1 MPDFNLD
8 RFKKAQSR
16 DYATALSEIKNGR
29 KESHWMWY
37 IFPQLKGLGISSMAE
52 FYGIDGL
59 AEAKAYIADD
69 LLRGRLV
76 EISEALLSLPSSDA
90 REVMG
95 YPDDLKLKSCM
106 TLFMEAAPEIDVFG
120 KVLEKFFGG
129 EKDSKT
135 VEMVKRSKEPNLAM
149 KFGEVMPDSRL
160 TEPSDGKVFRLR
172 EAIILS
178 KKLGRP
184 LTKEEMEEFTL

>member
-16 DYATALSEIKNGR
+16 DYATALTEIKNGR

-37 IFPQLKGLGISSMAE
+37 IFPQLKGLGFSSMAD

-76 EISEALLSLPSSDA
+76 EISDALLGVASSDA

-106 TLFMEAAPEIDVFG
+106 TVVMVAAPELEVFG
-120 KVLEKFFGG
+120 KVLDKFFGG
-129 EKDSKT
+129 EKDLKT
-135 VEMVKRSKEPNLAM
+135 VEMVK
-149 KFGEVMPDSRL
+149 
-160 TEPSDGKVFRLR
+160 
-172 EAIILS
+172 
-178 KKLGRP
+178 
-184 LTKEEMEEFTL
+184 

>member
-8 RFKKAQSR
+8 RFKKAQAC
-16 DYATALSEIKNGR
+16 DYAIALSEIKNGR
-29 KESHWMWY
+29 KQSHWMWY
-37 IFPQLKGLGISSMAE
+37 IFPQLKDLGFSSMAE

-76 EISEALLSLPSSDA
+76 EISEVLLNVPSSDA

-106 TLFMEAAPEIDVFG
+106 TLFMVAAPEIDVFA

-129 EKDSKT
+129 EKDLKT
-135 VEMVKRSKEPNLAM
+135 LEMVKRSKEPDVAM
-149 KFGEVMPDSRL
+149 KFGEDMLDSRL
-160 TEPSDGKVFRLR
+160 TDPSDGKVFRLR

>member
-8 RFKKAQSR
+8 RFKKAQTS

-37 IFPQLKGLGISSMAE
+37 IFPQLKGLGFSSMAD

-76 EISEALLSLPSSDA
+76 EISDALLGVASSDA

-106 TLFMEAAPEIDVFG
+106 TLFMVAAPELEVFG

-135 VEMVKRSKEPNLAM
+135 VK
-149 KFGEVMPDSRL
+149 
-160 TEPSDGKVFRLR
+160 
-172 EAIILS
+172 IIQ
-178 KKLGRP
+178 
-184 LTKEEMEEFTL
+184 